1 MNLSDKII
9 TILGMSVTTYPEE
22 TNVKVSISQEVLSGV
37 FKVLAT
43 YDLKIERAFM
53 STQDPA
59 LLLAIN
65 EILQTI
71 PD

>member
-1 MNLSDKII
+1 MNLSDKTIS
-9 TILGMSVTTYPEE
+9 ILGMSVTTYPEE
-22 TNVKVSISQEVLSGV
+22 TNVKVSVSQEVVEGV
-37 FKVLAT
+37 FKILAT
-43 YDLKIERAFM
+43 YDLKIQRAFM
-53 STQDPA
+53 STDDPA

>member
-1 MNLSDKII
+1 MNLSDKTI
-9 TILGMSVTTYPEE
+9 TILGMSVITYPEE
-22 TNVKVSISQEVLSGV
+22 TTVKVSVSQEVIPGV
-37 FKVLAT
+37 FKVLDT